1 MVVWP
6 ADSRAFSRPTSKAR
20 EKRPGDEV
28 VSCLD
33 AKIALVPKHQRIA
46 PSTLLAPV
54 TDTRRHEATK
64 PQRYIRPNHWHV
76 SYFQNSSK
84 TVRASILIAII
95 HFGVSRWLSLQIST
109 SGPVKKNSRI
119 IFFSIVLVNSY
130 GVLCIA
136 GSFFLLSHMASTP
149 ALRHLRINQLQ
160 LGVTEHEF
168 VLISICSVR
177 IKEFMVGIMVSWV

>member
-1 MVVWP
+1 M
-6 ADSRAFSRPTSKAR
+6 
-20 EKRPGDEV
+20 
-28 VSCLD
+28 
-33 AKIALVPKHQRIA
+33 
-46 PSTLLAPV
+46 
-54 TDTRRHEATK
+54 
-64 PQRYIRPNHWHV
+64 
-76 SYFQNSSK
+76 
-84 TVRASILIAII
+84 
-95 HFGVSRWLSLQIST
+95 
-109 SGPVKKNSRI
+109 KKNSRI